1 MDAVSKVREACRLSV
16 PKVISALGAEFAFE
30 NILSKLTAQYEESS
44 SYLLKF
50 NILYTYELVVRALP
64 ADERVA
70 PLLATLLAEMN
81 VRANGVCEE

>member
-16 PKVISALGAEFAFE
+16 PNIITGLGADFAFE
-30 NILSKLTAQYEESS
+30 KILNKLAAQYDESS

-64 ADERVA
+64 ADVRVA
-70 PLLATLLAEMN
+70 PLLSTLLTEMN
-81 VRANGVCEE
+81 VLLDGACEE